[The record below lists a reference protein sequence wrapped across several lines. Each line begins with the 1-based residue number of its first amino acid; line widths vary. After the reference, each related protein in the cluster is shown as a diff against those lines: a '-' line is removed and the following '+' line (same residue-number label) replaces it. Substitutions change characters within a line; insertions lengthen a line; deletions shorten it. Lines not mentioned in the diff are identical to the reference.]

1 MSKASH
7 SGGWVILASALLA
20 LVLTVALPALL
31 EAWRPPWLL
40 LVTICWVLALPERIG
55 VGMAWAGGLLLD
67 VVQGLPLGA
76 HALAFA
82 LVAWLTMKLHRR
94 LPDLPPMATGDDRP
108 AADPAGAGAA
118 VLGGGGHRR
127 PHAGVVALVAGVDRH
142 GGLAADLPWAARDAP
157 TFRCALSGCR
167 PGGRVEPGAP

>member
-1 MSKASH
+1 MSKAPH

-20 LVLTVALPALL
+20 LVLTVAPLPALL

-40 LVTICWVLALPERIG
+40 LVTIYWVLALPERIG

-94 LPDLPPMATGDDRP
+94 LRIFPLWQQAMTVLLLTLLVRMLLFWVEGLTGGPTPGWWHWSPALTAMAVWP
-108 AADPAGAGAA
+108 LIF
-118 VLGGGGHRR
+118 LGLREMRR
-127 PHAGVVALVAGVDRH
+127 RFDVR
-142 GGLAADLPWAARDAP
+142 
-157 TFRCALSGCR
+157 
-167 PGGRVEPGAP
+167 